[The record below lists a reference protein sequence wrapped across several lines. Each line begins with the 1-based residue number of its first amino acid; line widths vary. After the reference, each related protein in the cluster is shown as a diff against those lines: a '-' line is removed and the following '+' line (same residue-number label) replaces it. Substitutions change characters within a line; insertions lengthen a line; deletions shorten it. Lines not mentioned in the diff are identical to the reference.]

1 MQEDDEEQRWI
12 VVFACSTGN
21 NTNTEER
28 CVEIERRV
36 RKRKQKQK
44 MLFSLCHN
52 IKTDIIMRIT
62 VHLFE
67 GKVYACCVFFYLI
80 LFLVVV
86 LTLLW
91 NLCSFWE
98 FWLLH
103 SAKGDS
109 ILYGATFDCVVDA
122 RKTNF
127 ELSCCWCCF
136 CCTAINSTDTRRIA
150 LESHKSGLFWLFYF
164 LDTVDFSFHISSF
177 EETMNRNDCELTS
190 RRVFSAMAIVFW

>member
-67 GKVYACCVFFYLI
+67 GKVYACCVFFLSYSVFGCCFDIAVEFMFL
-80 LFLVVV
+80 LRVLVVAQ
-86 LTLLW
+86 
-91 NLCSFWE
+91 C
-98 FWLLH
+98 
-103 SAKGDS
+103 K
-109 ILYGATFDCVVDA
+109 
-122 RKTNF
+122 
-127 ELSCCWCCF
+127 
-136 CCTAINSTDTRRIA
+136 RR
-150 LESHKSGLFWLFYF
+150 
-164 LDTVDFSFHISSF
+164 
-177 EETMNRNDCELTS
+177 
-190 RRVFSAMAIVFW
+190 